1 MSEQKTFK
9 FDDTIIST
17 IAKTLQLALLTGTDV
32 VDNLRQIEVQ
42 ENENFLDKIN
52 KSTKRF
58 VINILDKKNIHLAN
72 LYKMHKSLSY
82 RRTLARGYSIIRDKK
97 KNLITNKTSALEAK
111 ELKIEFNED
120 MLDVEVKF
128 DK

>member
-42 ENENFLDKIN
+42 ENENGTLSITPNYNSQFEHW
-52 KSTKRF
+52 
-58 VINILDKKNIHLAN
+58 VA
-72 LYKMHKSLSY
+72 KMLEE
-82 RRTLARGYSIIRDKK
+82 
-97 KNLITNKTSALEAK
+97 LEAHQNS
-111 ELKIEFNED
+111 ENFTQEEFEKD
-120 MLDVEVKF
+120 EEVKGLF
-128 DK
+128 D

>member
-42 ENENFLDKIN
+42 EN
-52 KSTKRF
+52 
-58 VINILDKKNIHLAN
+58 AN
-72 LYKMHKSLSY
+72 GTLS
-82 RRTLARGYSIIRDKK
+82 
-97 KNLITNKTSALEAK
+97 ITPNYNSQFEHWVAKLLEELEAHQSSDNYTQEDFEK
-111 ELKIEFNED
+111 EE
-120 MLDVEVKF
+120 EVKGLF
-128 DK
+128 K